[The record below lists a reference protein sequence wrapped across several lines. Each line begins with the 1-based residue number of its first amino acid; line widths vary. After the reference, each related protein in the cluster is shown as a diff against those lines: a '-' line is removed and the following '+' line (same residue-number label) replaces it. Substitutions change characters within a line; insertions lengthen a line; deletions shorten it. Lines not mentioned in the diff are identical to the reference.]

1 MSASSTP
8 NEFTESNVEGTGKTT
23 VLHPDVDTAPGS
35 SAPDHVHI
43 DFDLA
48 HQACLAEIATLLEV
62 MESDIRIITD
72 RLDDETKGAY
82 VRDADT
88 VANNP
93 ANIALQAALEQN
105 LKESGIQDFVNA
117 EIGNPT
123 NFGNT
128 SASNFSSL
136 RNSGLAGG
144 GFSGGTYG
152 QRQAPGYAGA
162 QTVTN
167 QSGQTVQLTDAQLA
181 DIVEAKGEATGN
193 VRYGNQGGK
202 RNLPIQQQLMDILDT
217 AATEAGVDLIIT
229 SGGQVPTSEGGVSGV
244 NRTGSNR
251 HDKGYGADVALYTP
265 DFNGRQLQ
273 GGNSAD
279 LAIMMKFMRAA
290 RDAGATGIGQGNGYM
305 GNNIIHVDIGWIGQ
319 QQGAIR
325 GVISTRTWGGGSSS
339 GTSTNYAN
347 APSYMKEL
355 MTPRSNA

>member
-8 NEFTESNVEGTGKTT
+8 LNVASNPKTE
-23 VLHPDVDTAPGS
+23 TAPEDLVG
-35 SAPDHVHI
+35 DTHVH
-43 DFDLA
+43 FDDGYKA
-48 HQACLAEIATLLEV
+48 QFAEIATLFETI
-62 MESDIRIITD
+62 ESDIRIITD
-72 RLDDETKGAY
+72 RLDDESKGAY

-93 ANIALQAALEQN
+93 ANIAMQAALEQN
-105 LKESGIQDFVNA
+105 LSETGIVDFVNA
-117 EIGNPT
+117 EMGSPT
-123 NFGNT
+123 DFGNT

-136 RNSGLAGG
+136 RNSGLGGG
-144 GFSGGTYG
+144 GFQGGTSA
-152 QRQAPGYAGA
+152 QRAAPGYAGA
-162 QTVTN
+162 PTITN
-167 QSGQTVQLTDAQLA
+167 QAGQSVQLTDAQLA

-202 RNLPIQQQLMDILDT
+202 RNLPIQQQLMDILDQ
-217 AATEAGVDLIIT
+217 AASEAGVDIIIT
-229 SGGQVPTSEGGVSGV
+229 SGGQVPKSEGGVNGR

-273 GGNSAD
+273 GANPDD

-305 GNNIIHVDIGWIGQ
+305 SDNIIHVDIGWIGQ
-319 QQGAIR
+319 QQGAIT
-325 GVISTRTWGGGSSS
+325 GVIATRTWGGGSST

-355 MTPRSNA
+355 MSPRSNA

>member
-8 NEFTESNVEGTGKTT
+8 FKFTESEVEGVGQTT
-23 VLHPDVDTAPGS
+23 VNHPDIDTLPGS
-35 SAPDHVHI
+35 GPPDHVHI
-43 DFDLA
+43 DYDLA

-82 VRDADT
+82 VREADT

-93 ANIALQAALEQN
+93 ANIAMQAALEQN
-105 LKESGIQDFVNA
+105 LSETGIVDFINA
-117 EIGNPT
+117 EIGSPT
-123 NFGNT
+123 NFSNT
-128 SASNFSSL
+128 SAGNFSSL
-136 RNSGLAGG
+136 RNSGLNGG
-144 GFSGGTYG
+144 GFQGGTNA
-152 QRQAPGYAGA
+152 QQAPAGYAGA
-162 QTVTN
+162 PAITT
-167 QSGQTVQLTDAQLA
+167 QSGDTVRIPNAALG
-181 DIVEAKGEATGN
+181 DIVEASGEATGN

-217 AATEAGVDLIIT
+217 AAQEAGVDLIIT
-229 SGGQVPTSEGGVSGV
+229 SGGQVPTSEGGRDGV

-273 GGNSAD
+273 GGNPAD
-279 LAIMMKFMRAA
+279 LAIMMRFMRAA

-305 GNNIIHVDIGWIGQ
+305 SDNVIHVDIGWIGQ
-319 QQGAIR
+319 QQGAIS
-325 GVISTRTWGGGSSS
+325 GVIATRTWGGGSAT

-347 APSYMKEL
+347 APQYMKEL
-355 MTPRSNA
+355 MAPRSNA